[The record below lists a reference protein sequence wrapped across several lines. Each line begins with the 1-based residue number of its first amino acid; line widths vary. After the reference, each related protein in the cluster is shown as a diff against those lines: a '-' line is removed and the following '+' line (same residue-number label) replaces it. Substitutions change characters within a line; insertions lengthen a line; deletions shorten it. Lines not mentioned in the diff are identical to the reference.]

1 MHILEE
7 SLGKLKGMDI
17 FEAMKVGAVMASFCI
32 EGISVEGLL
41 NISKKE
47 FEDRLNWMNSNHT
60 S

>member
-1 MHILEE
+1 
-7 SLGKLKGMDI
+7 
-17 FEAMKVGAVMASFCI
+17 MASFCI

>member
-1 MHILEE
+1 M
-7 SLGKLKGMDI
+7 GKLKGMHI